1 VNILSSIEER
11 FSAALHGTARA
22 WRVAIDRR
30 LKHLGIS
37 QASWMAIALAA
48 KEREPLSQTKLA
60 ARVGVED
67 PTMVATIDR
76 LVKAGYM
83 LRTPSETDR
92 RVKLISLTEAG
103 MAIYR
108 EVKIE
113 AEAVRGELLGKADPA
128 TLRIATEFLESLLT
142 DAEGC
147 L

>member
-1 VNILSSIEER
+1 MSSIEER

-22 WRVAIDRR
+22 WRLAIDRR

-37 QASWMAIALAA
+37 QASWMAIAYTA
-48 KEREPLSQTKLA
+48 KETEPPSQTRLA

-92 RVKLISLTEAG
+92 RVKLVSLTEAG
-103 MAIYR
+103 KEIYKT
-108 EVKIE
+108 VWTE
-113 AEAVRGELLGKADPA
+113 ASAVRLELLGSTDPA
-128 TLRIATEFLESLLT
+128 LLRIVTEFLETMLT
-142 DAEGC
+142 DLESRI
-147 L
+147 

>member
-1 VNILSSIEER
+1 MSSIEER

-22 WRVAIDRR
+22 WRLAIDRR

-37 QASWMAIALAA
+37 QASWLAIAYTA
-48 KEREPLSQTKLA
+48 KESEPPSQTRLA

-92 RVKLISLTEAG
+92 RVKLLSLTEAG
-103 MAIYR
+103 QQIYQT
-108 EVKIE
+108 VKKE
-113 AEAVRGELLGKADPA
+113 ADVVRLEMLGNADPEV
-128 TLRIATEFLESLLT
+128 LRIATEFLEAMQADIES
-142 DAEGC
+142 C
-147 L
+147 